1 MRVVVTGAAGFI
13 GRAVVRRLAER
24 GDDVVA
30 LVRDSAKAQ
39 FLAAKNVT
47 LIASDLHSVPAMTA
61 QMKGADAVIHGA
73 GAYRVGIRKSERPQ
87 MWDANVGTTERV
99 LDAAIAAGVPRIV
112 YVSTLNVLGNSKGQ
126 KRDETYRRNPDEG
139 FLSYYDET
147 KFRAHEEAQKRI
159 GAGAP
164 IVIVQPSQ
172 AYGPHDHSLASA
184 QLAQAHAGRLRT
196 IAMASSGLAW
206 VHVDDLADGIV
217 AALDRGRLGEA
228 YLLAGDCR
236 RLGESVA
243 AAARIG
249 GHRRARLA
257 VPTALLRL
265 MALIN
270 DPLGG
275 LPGLPANLRETIRS
289 GDGVT
294 YWASHDKAT
303 KELGFNPR
311 SLEQGVADT
320 WGRAKPEAA

>member
-1 MRVVVTGAAGFI
+1 VRVVVTGGAGFI
-13 GRAVVRRLAER
+13 GRAVVKRLADR
-24 GDDVVA
+24 GDHVVA
-30 LVRDSAKAQ
+30 LVRDPAKAQ
-39 FLAAKNVT
+39 FLVGKNVT

-87 MWDANVGTTERV
+87 MWDANVGTTQRV
-99 LDAAIAAGVPRIV
+99 LDAAIAAGAPRIV
-112 YVSTLNVLGNSKGQ
+112 YVSTLNVFGNSKGL
-126 KRDETYRRNPDEG
+126 KRDEMYRRNPDEG

-147 KFRAHEEAQKRI
+147 KFRAHEEAEKRI

-196 IAMASSGLAW
+196 FAMASSGLAW

-249 GHRRARLA
+249 GHRPARLT

-270 DPLGG
+270 DPVGG

-294 YWASHDKAT
+294 YWGSHDKAT